1 VEMTDEHNLQ
11 SSSLS
16 EDKPLDEA
24 MKDEADLVENKIEN
38 LI

>member
-1 VEMTDEHNLQ
+1 MTDEHNLA

-24 MKDEADLVENKIEN
+24 MKEEADLVENKIEE
-38 LI
+38 LL